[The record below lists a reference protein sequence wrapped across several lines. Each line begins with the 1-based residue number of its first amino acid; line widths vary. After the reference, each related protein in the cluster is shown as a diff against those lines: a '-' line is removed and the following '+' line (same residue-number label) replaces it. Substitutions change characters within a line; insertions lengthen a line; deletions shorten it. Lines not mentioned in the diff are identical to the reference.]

1 VGLLFEREIAM
12 NPRRRDFLHL
22 TAGAAALAA
31 APRTARAQSYPTRPV
46 HVLVGVAAG
55 GPNDTV
61 ARLLGQWLSE
71 RLGQQFV
78 VENRTGVGGNLAT
91 EAVVRGPADGYT
103 LLLATSSNAV
113 NATLYDKLSFNF
125 IRDIAPVAAIMR
137 VPNVMVVN
145 PSIPVKTVTEFIAY
159 AKANA
164 GKVNMATAGVG
175 TTPQM
180 SGELFKQMAGID
192 LVTVA
197 YRGGAPALLD
207 LIAGQVQ
214 VMFEPTISTVGYV
227 RAGKLRALAV
237 TTTSRSE
244 LLPEV
249 PTVSDTVPGYEVSQ
263 WYGIGAPKSTPPE
276 IIDKLH
282 QEINA
287 AVTDPKLKARFAE
300 LGGVP
305 IPMTIPEFGEL
316 ISQETEKWAKVI
328 RTANIKPE

>member
-1 VGLLFEREIAM
+1 LA
-12 NPRRRDFLHL
+12 
-22 TAGAAALAA
+22 AGAAALPAM
-31 APRTARAQSYPTRPV
+31 PRIAQAQAYPTRPV
-46 HVLVGVAAG
+46 HVTVGFAAG

-61 ARLLGQWLSE
+61 ARLLGQWLSD

-91 EAVVRGPADGYT
+91 EAVVRASADGYA

-145 PSIPVKTVTEFIAY
+145 PSVSVKTVAEFIAY

-175 TTPQM
+175 STGHM
-180 SGELFKQMAGID
+180 SGELFKQMAGVD
-192 LVTVA
+192 LVSVA

-207 LIAGQVQ
+207 LMAGQVQ
-214 VMFEPTISTVGYV
+214 VMFEPTISTVGDV
-227 RAGKLRALAV
+227 RAGTLRALAV
-237 TTTSRSE
+237 TTSSRSE

-249 PTVSDTVPGYEVSQ
+249 PTVSETVPGYEVSQ
-263 WYGIGAPKSTPPE
+263 WYGIGAPKSTPTE

-287 AVTDPKLKARFAE
+287 AVVDPRLKARFAE

-305 IPMTIPEFGEL
+305 IPMTIPEFGQL
-316 ISQETEKWAKVI
+316 ISDETEKWAKVI
-328 RTANIKPE
+328 RTANIKAE